1 MQRSF
6 FWIFLVLS
14 VCIFGCTRQVQET
27 DPTPTPPTT
36 QNTVAEMDT
45 DIMEETPP
53 GEKTEQTVGLTLE
66 ESLRMRQ
73 SLKNMWWSAT
83 QEVLDRINYPKANEV
98 FEHITRNAVLVEP
111 ISNGSARLLE
121 SPPNDNVFLMILI
134 AIESDLSTDQYLARI
149 VNEGVSGALFTN
161 APPLI
166 TLYPG
171 ALSPAWRAIMLL
183 HEGWHAQSWYIEP
196 HNFEDRE
203 AFAIEEVRAHDFENE
218 ILSRLGGEDYSVIL
232 TDEMARIRTM
242 LSSLPPLEEG
252 QIALV
257 GRTEY
262 DIRMDHIFG
271 PAQSDFERDLRQ
283 THMWVHAQFALIE
296 ERMQNDTPENVVD
309 AKARW
314 YDVLRTSHEE

>member
-1 MQRSF
+1 
-6 FWIFLVLS
+6 
-14 VCIFGCTRQVQET
+14 
-27 DPTPTPPTT
+27 
-36 QNTVAEMDT
+36 MDT
-45 DIMEETPP
+45 DTTEETPR
-53 GEKTEQTVGLTLE
+53 GEKTEQSVVPPLE
-66 ESLRMRQ
+66 ESLQLRQ
-73 SLKNMWWSAT
+73 ALKDVWWNAT
-83 QEVLDRINYPKANEV
+83 QDVLERINYPQANEV

-111 ISNGSARLLE
+111 IDSGSARLLE

-134 AIESDLSTDQYLARI
+134 TIESDLSTDQYLAQI
-149 VNEGVSGALFTN
+149 LNEGGSGALFTN

-171 ALSPAWRAIMLL
+171 ALSPTWKAIMLL
-183 HEGWHAQSWYIEP
+183 HEGWHALSWYIEP
-196 HNFEDRE
+196 HDFANRE
-203 AFAIEEVRAHDFENE
+203 AYAIEEVRAHDFENQ
-218 ILSRLGGEDYSVIL
+218 ILSRLGGEDYSVVL
-232 TDEMARIRTM
+232 VDEMTRIRTT
-242 LSSLPPLEEG
+242 LNSVPPLEEG

-296 ERMQNDTPENVVD
+296 ERMPNEAPENVMD

-314 YDVLRTSHEE
+314 YDVLRVSNEE